1 MKWKNRRLW
10 LKERFCDLV
19 ELCIP
24 IIMIIIVIVCSFH
37 FDFGQ
42 IVNLERPDSLDFY
55 KLATYYVIQHG
66 NYCVAAFLAIEM
78 LRLFHERNAKRV
90 LNRGNRYHDRTMLE
104 YWLASRVLGYGTC
117 DLIRVPIP
125 TQFKLLLNDTFDNYG
140 VGSDDYYQTPEDDH
154 AKCEM
159 LVSKEVGDVVSDVVN
174 LLIADTYPIN
184 IDQIPECVRT
194 YDTLY
199 IMRAGTTQAF
209 VRYYSPE
216 LVKRVTEAV
225 RGLPNGTKLNLF
237 ATTNPKNTQD
247 IACKVFKLGS
257 RSNISELN
265 IYREEYDAAKNK
277 WLFTKPVKIYH
288 W

>member
-1 MKWKNRRLW
+1 MKWKNKRLL
-10 LKERFCDLV
+10 LKERFCDFA

-24 IIMIIIVIVCSFH
+24 IIMIIIVIVGSFH
-37 FDFGQ
+37 FDFGV
-42 IVNLERPDSLDFY
+42 IVNLEKPDSLDFY
-55 KLATYYVIQHG
+55 KLATYYVIRHG

-90 LNRGNRYHDRTMLE
+90 LNRGNRYHDRTMPE
-104 YWLASRVLGYGTC
+104 YWLASKVLGYGTC

-125 TQFKLLLNDTFDNYG
+125 TQFKLLLSDTFDNYCTG
-140 VGSDDYYQTPEDDH
+140 PDDYYQTPEDDD
-154 AKCEM
+154 AICEQ
-159 LVSKEVGDVVSDVVN
+159 LVPKGIEGVTSDAVN
-174 LLIADTYPIN
+174 LIIADTYPIS
-184 IDQIPECVRT
+184 IDQIPECVRA
-194 YDTLY
+194 YKTLY
-199 IMRAGTTQAF
+199 IKRTGTTEKS

-225 RGLPNGTKLNLF
+225 RGLPNGTQLNLF

-257 RSNISELN
+257 RTNISELN
-265 IYREEYDAAKNK
+265 VYRQEYDATESK
-277 WLFTKPVKIYH
+277 WIFTKPVKIYR